1 MTGHKPLALVI
12 GSGSVKCAAAIGLM
26 NVLRRERIEIG
37 MVVGCSGGAMYA
49 ALIALGYDA
58 ATITE
63 MTRKLWTR
71 EVTSKRSW
79 RDLFSV
85 VLPGVFGFSERFGL
99 TDDGLVMQRL
109 RSAYGSNSFADTKI
123 PLYISATDFS
133 NGEQV
138 ALSEGSLVDAIR
150 ASIAMPNV
158 FKPYR
163 VGERLLVDGYL
174 SDPLPVGIAIRE
186 GAGEILAMGFDAPYQ
201 TRINSMIR
209 FSFQISS
216 IMSNNLYKA
225 NFAFHN
231 LAHHSEIIPIV
242 PEFTQKIG
250 LFDIEK
256 IPYVIEAGERATEAQ
271 LPYLRQLLQNKSG
284 LDAKS

>member
-1 MTGHKPLALVI
+1 
-12 GSGSVKCAAAIGLM
+12 VKCAAAIGLM
-26 NVLRRERIEIG
+26 NVLRREGIEIG

-58 ATITE
+58 ATIAE

-99 TDDGLVMQRL
+99 TDDALVMQRL
-109 RSAYGSNSFADTKI
+109 RSAYGSKTFADTKI

-201 TRINSMIR
+201 TRINSLMR

-225 NFAFHN
+225 KFAFHN

-242 PEFTQKIG
+242 PQFTQKVG

-256 IPYVIEAGERATEAQ
+256 IPYVIEEGERAMEAQ
-271 LPYLRQLLQNKSG
+271 LPYLRQLLQSKSG
-284 LDAKS
+284 ASAGS

>member
-1 MTGHKPLALVI
+1 MSETKPLALVI
-12 GSGSVKCAAAIGLM
+12 GSGSVKCAAAIGLL
-26 NVLRRERIEIG
+26 NVLRRESIELG

-58 ATITE
+58 ATIAE

-79 RDLFSV
+79 RDLLSI
-85 VLPGVFGFSERFGL
+85 VLPGVFGFSERFGM
-99 TDDGLVMQRL
+99 TDDALVMQRL
-109 RSAYGSNSFADTKI
+109 RAAYGDKTFADTKI

-138 ALSEGSLVDAIR
+138 ALHEGRLLDAIR
-150 ASIAMPNV
+150 ASIAIPNV
-158 FKPYR
+158 FKPHR

-201 TRINSMIR
+201 ARINSFTR
-209 FSFQISS
+209 FSFQVSS

-242 PEFTQKIG
+242 PHFQQKVG
-250 LFDIEK
+250 LFDTEK
-256 IPYVIEAGERATEAQ
+256 IPYVIEEGERAMQAQ
-271 LPYLRQLLQNKSG
+271 LPYLRQLLKKPG
-284 LDAKS
+284 